1 MAGSRADQFRRLA
14 QRLDVHHELFR
25 AVWEI
30 GAPEFTGSVETAA
43 IVFSQDGAPIRFL
56 FNATFWDE
64 LPEYDREFV
73 VCHEMLHV
81 VLNHGL
87 RSLDLMLPKY
97 ANVAADLAVNHL
109 LVSRFGFVRELLR
122 DADNLCWVDTVFPK
136 GRRPNPGLAMEDYYS
151 LLRTTCGTEFRDL
164 VDEHCFQRG
173 GLNQRGVAAEVDRL
187 LAGLDPAIRED
198 AVDRLGREGQVPAP
212 PGSIPLGAWLAVL
225 PESRAEVDWEDVI
238 RRRLRP
244 RAADVDQP
252 GWVHPDR
259 RFLEVGIDL
268 PGSAPV
274 RSRLATASRQRCTFF
289 LDASGSTWELQD
301 RFFALARSLPER
313 EFDVEL
319 CSFDCRVYPLDRKR
333 PVVRGGGGTSFEI
346 LERHLRRQPPKGK
359 PPRYPDVVIVLT
371 DGLGDHVKPMHPER
385 WHWLLTT
392 DCAEFVPPSSVR
404 VRIR

>member
-30 GAPEFTGSVETAA
+30 GEPEFTESVETAA

-56 FNATFWDE
+56 FNAAFWDE

-87 RSLDLMLPKY
+87 RSLDLMLAKY

-109 LVSRFGFVRELLR
+109 LVARFGFVRELLR
-122 DADNLCWVDTVFPK
+122 DADALCWVDTVFPLA
-136 GRRPNPGLAMEDYYS
+136 RRPDPCLAMEDYYS
-151 LLRTTCGTEFRDL
+151 LLCATNGADLRTL

-187 LAGLDPAIRED
+187 LGGLDPAIRAD
-198 AVDRLGREGQVPAP
+198 AADRLGREGRMPAP
-212 PGSIPLGAWLAVL
+212 PGIVPLGSWLAVK
-225 PESRAEVDWEDVI
+225 PETPEDVKWEEVI
-238 RRRLRP
+238 RRRLMRRP
-244 RAADVDQP
+244 ADVDTS

-259 RFLEVGIDL
+259 RFLEVGLEL
-268 PGSAPV
+268 PGKAPSMTP
-274 RSRLATASRQRCTFF
+274 SRLAGRQRCTFF

-301 RFFALARSLPER
+301 RFFSLARSLPER
-313 EFDVEL
+313 DFDVEL

-333 PVVRGGGGTSFEI
+333 PVVLGGGGTSFEI
-346 LERHLRRQPPKGK
+346 LERHLCRKPAKGK

-371 DGLGDHVKPMHPER
+371 DGLGDHVRPLHPER
-385 WHWLLTT
+385 WHWLLTS
-392 DCAEFVPPSSVR
+392 DCREFVPSGSVR